1 MRNAITLACTD
12 CKQRN
17 YQTNKNKK
25 NNSLQEEKKANRL
38 IKNICIVLVILAV
51 LMIALALYNS

>member
-1 MRNAITLACTD
+1 MS
-12 CKQRN
+12 K
-17 YQTNKNKK
+17 NKNKK
-25 NNSLQEEKKANRL
+25 NNSLQEEKKANRF

>member
-1 MRNAITLACTD
+1 MS
-12 CKQRN
+12 K
-17 YQTNKNKK
+17 NKNKK

-38 IKNICIVLVILAV
+38 IQNICIVLVILAV

>member
-1 MRNAITLACTD
+1 MS
-12 CKQRN
+12 K
-17 YQTNKNKK
+17 NKNKK

-38 IKNICIVLVILAV
+38 IKNICIALVILAV